1 MDILLVL
8 IALSLSAF
16 AGSYVGA
23 RNALSAYRS
32 RPVGGRRR
40 RFLAAAEPEPGQEPE
55 EDVSGNGIPPLD
67 ARTLDEWFNGAPV
80 KGDDHG

>member
-16 AGSYVGA
+16 AGSYFGA
-23 RNALSAYRS
+23 RNALSAYRP
-32 RPVGGRRR
+32 RQARARRR
-40 RFLAAAEPEPGQEPE
+40 RFLMAPEPEQETE
-55 EDVSGNGIPPLD
+55 EEASGNGIPPLD